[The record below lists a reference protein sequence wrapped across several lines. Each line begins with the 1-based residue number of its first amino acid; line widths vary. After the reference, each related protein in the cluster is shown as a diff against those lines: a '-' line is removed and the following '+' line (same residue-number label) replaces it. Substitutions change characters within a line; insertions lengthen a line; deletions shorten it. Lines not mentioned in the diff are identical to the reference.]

1 MDNAENP
8 PNLFPDRLLRARD
21 VMQVLGVS
29 RSTAYR
35 LMTDGTLPV
44 VRFGGT
50 RRRTRTALRVRQSS
64 LTRWVEENE
73 HRPEVSEG
81 STY

>member
-1 MDNAENP
+1 MQSGADCEKA
-8 PNLFPDRLLRARD
+8 FPDRLLRARD
-21 VMQVLGVS
+21 IMQVLGVS

-50 RRRTRTALRVRQSS
+50 RRRARTSLRVRQSS

-73 HRPEVSEG
+73 YRPEVPEG
-81 STY
+81 FTY